1 MKTSRSLTTLLIGG
15 ALLALTAA
23 GNWHCMAREPAAT
36 QVREATA
43 RAAQAAA
50 ADEDRTHSVL
60 SIHPDRTGLLLNG
73 RPFQV
78 VGLRCSNALISD
90 EKTRQLIDNLDR
102 FASYGVNTI
111 SVFFQGSRFG
121 DIKGYRE
128 DGSLDLAYARR
139 MARIIEAAD
148 ARGMVIL
155 VGCLYYGGSRARW
168 ESWGQVEAERA
179 VAHTIR
185 WLKEND
191 YRNVFVDV
199 NNEHM
204 AKFDDAKLIA
214 AGKAVDPRCVI
225 GTSGRRTPPNA
236 DLSLHHGG
244 VVPGKPYVESE
255 GTMSGY
261 WGAYSKRK
269 GLYNYIHIGVYMEK
283 QKKEAANRTS
293 RFLAQGH
300 GYMFAST
307 WLQGIPPH
315 HEPGGT
321 GTADDPGVRW
331 WLEHVRSIV
340 GPYVAGG
347 SVGQWD
353 RFEALIENTKRK
365 EDLRW

>member
-1 MKTSRSLTTLLIGG
+1 MGITFLRRRPVEFVLLLSF
-15 ALLALTAA
+15 AAA
-23 GNWHCMAREPAAT
+23 GGWHC
-36 QVREATA
+36 TA
-43 RAAQAAA
+43 RTSAIARTAQAAA

-60 SIHPDRTGLLLNG
+60 GIHPERTGLLLNG

-90 EKTRQLIDNLDR
+90 EKTRQLINNLDR

-225 GTSGRRTPPNA
+225 GTSGRRTPLNA

-244 VVPGKPYVESE
+244 VVPGKPYVKSE
-255 GTMSGY
+255 GTMSRY

-269 GLYNYIHIGVYMEK
+269 GHPHRGLHG
-283 QKKEAANRTS
+283 EAEAGGREPNFTVS
-293 RFLAQGH
+293 R
-300 GYMFAST
+300 
-307 WLQGIPPH
+307 
-315 HEPGGT
+315 PG
-321 GTADDPGVRW
+321 PR
-331 WLEHVRSIV
+331 LHVRVDVAPRHSPAPRT
-340 GPYVAGG
+340 GRDGHRGRSRHPLVAGARPVDRRALRRRRKRGSMG
-347 SVGQWD
+347 SVRGRD
-353 RFEALIENTKRK
+353 
-365 EDLRW
+365 